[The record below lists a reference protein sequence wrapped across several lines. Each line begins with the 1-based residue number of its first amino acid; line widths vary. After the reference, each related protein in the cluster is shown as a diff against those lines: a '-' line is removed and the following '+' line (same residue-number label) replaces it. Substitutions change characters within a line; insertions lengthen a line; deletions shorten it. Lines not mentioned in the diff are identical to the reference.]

1 MKIAYQNYHLINR
14 DHEAGFLED
23 FRRVLESGWYVLGE
37 EVAKFE
43 ADFAAWCG
51 VRHAIGVANGLDA
64 LILILEAYKQM
75 GVLCEGD
82 EVIVP
87 SNTYIATVLAISRA
101 NLVPILVEPDVCSFN
116 LDPTKIEQAIT
127 AKTKAIMPVHLYGQC
142 ADMKAIMAIAQR
154 HGLKV
159 IEDAAQAHGAT
170 CYGKRA
176 GNLGDAAGFSFY
188 PGKNLGAIGDG
199 GAVTTNDDELAKVI
213 LALRNYGSERKY
225 KNLFKGFNSRLDELQ
240 APALRRKLACLD
252 RDNGIRHQLAL
263 RYLEQ
268 IKNPAI
274 ELPQICD
281 YGMPVWHIFAIRTE
295 KRDELQAYLAEKGI
309 GTMIHYPIPPHR
321 QVAYGE
327 LANLSLPIAEKMAK
341 TVLSIPLNQSLTEE
355 EIVYIIET
363 LNAWNP

>member
-225 KNLFKGFNSRLDELQ
+225 ENLFKGFNSRLDELQ

-355 EIVYIIET
+355 EIVYIIEA